1 MKKKYLLLLLVAGLL
16 TFFSACTKQANYK
29 ALIVTGQNNH
39 NWQASH
45 PILKQLLDQT
55 GLFTTDITISP
66 EQGGDM
72 STFNPEFSKY
82 DLVVLDYNGDSWNDA
97 TKEAFVKFVENGGGV
112 VVYHA
117 ADNAFPEWK
126 EYNLMIGL
134 GGWGNRNEES
144 GPYVYYNRAGEIVR
158 DDTSKG
164 IGGTHGPRSEF
175 IVKTR
180 MPEHPIMKGL
190 PINWMQGNDEL
201 YSRLRGPAENME
213 ILATANSGQ
222 SMARRPAQTPP
233 AAAPAAGQQR
243 PQGAAPAAGQQ
254 RPQGAAPAGGQQ
266 RPQGAA
272 PAGGFP
278 QGAAPAG
285 GFPGGGQAPTAEQIQ
300 QMMRQ
305 MQRTEARDEPAL
317 MTITYGKGR
326 IFHTILGHADEG
338 GGPAMQS
345 VGFII
350 TFQRGA
356 EWAASGNVTIP
367 VPNDFPSAAGAVL
380 RTDFQPP
387 SLDNSFA
394 NIVNYEVDKSTRYYT
409 DIQKEIRKVSSDP
422 AELLKI
428 EAKMLEVLQNP
439 AATAEAKKLLIQELS
454 WMGSPAAVPVIEQL
468 GSNPDL
474 KDAVDFAL
482 ARLQ

>member
-16 TFFSACTKQANYK
+16 TFFSACTKQASYK

-55 GLFTTDITISP
+55 GLFTTDIAISP

-82 DLVVLDYNGDSWNDA
+82 DVVVLDYNGDSWNDA
-97 TKEAFVKFVENGGGV
+97 TKEAFVKYVENGGGV

-117 ADNAFPEWK
+117 ADNSFPEWK

-134 GGWGNRNEES
+134 GGWGNRDEKS

-222 SMARRPAQTPP
+222 SMARRTQQQAQ
-233 AAAPAAGQQR
+233 APAAGQQR
-243 PQGAAPAAGQQ
+243 PQGAAPAGGQQ

-305 MQRTEARDEPAL
+305 MQNTSRDEPAL

-380 RTDFQPP
+380 RTDFKAP
-387 SLDNSFA
+387 SLDDDFV
-394 NIVNYEVDKSTRYYT
+394 NIVNYEVDKSTKYYT
-409 DIQKEIRKVSSDP
+409 DIQKEIRKVSSNP

-439 AATAEAKKLLIQELS
+439 AATAEGKKLLIQELS
-454 WMGSPAAVPVIEQL
+454 WMGSPAAVPVIQQL